1 MIKGSII
8 LMIAFCL
15 TAFLRRRSA
24 AERHMVWVAAIG
36 SAGLIPIMSFLL
48 PSWQS
53 DLVRRVAGVLPA
65 LSETNPFR
73 TATYSVDVVMHP
85 ETIESAAL
93 SAPHILFVVWAI
105 GACLA
110 ALILVAGTA
119 RLVGVG
125 LSAEPV
131 SDPFFKKIVIDL
143 SHAYGLHRPIRL
155 LRGAENSMPVT
166 WGARRP
172 RVLLPGCAA
181 HWSEDRKRIVLAHEL
196 AHIHRHD
203 WLFQIIAELLRAVY
217 WFNPLFW
224 IAHNRL
230 HWESEHA
237 CDDAVVQLGVD
248 RDDYATHLFEIARM
262 LRRPSRAWYPALA
275 VVRQSHLERRF
286 AALLNSTTNR
296 GAVTRRTTVR
306 IVIATF
312 IFALPLSAVRVS
324 EPRSSAN
331 EIEESSLPIRT
342 ANLVTRPDRLMKP
355 PVILDSLTPALYS
368 DEARRLGIEG
378 IVRVEAHVDVEGNV
392 DRARIM
398 KGLGFG
404 LDQNAL
410 LAVRHWR
417 FSPGTREGR
426 PTEMTAPIDVEFNL
440 RNEELNE
447 LIANDMATRVGP
459 GVSPPR
465 LIRRVDVRYPQK
477 ARDGRVMGTVVLDV
491 VIRQDGDPKV
501 VRVVRSLDPD
511 LDDSAVRAIEQWRFT
526 AAVKNGVPVKVRMNA
541 EVKFQMN

>member
-73 TATYSVDVVMHP
+73 TATYSVDV
-85 ETIESAAL
+85 
-93 SAPHILFVVWAI
+93 
-105 GACLA
+105 
-110 ALILVAGTA
+110 
-119 RLVGVG
+119 
-125 LSAEPV
+125 
-131 SDPFFKKIVIDL
+131 
-143 SHAYGLHRPIRL
+143 GLHRPIRL

-275 VVRQSHLERRF
+275 IVRQSHLERRF

-417 FSPGTREGR
+417 
-426 PTEMTAPIDVEFNL
+426 
-440 RNEELNE
+440 
-447 LIANDMATRVGP
+447 
-459 GVSPPR
+459 
-465 LIRRVDVRYPQK
+465 
-477 ARDGRVMGTVVLDV
+477 
-491 VIRQDGDPKV
+491 
-501 VRVVRSLDPD
+501 
-511 LDDSAVRAIEQWRFT
+511 
-526 AAVKNGVPVKVRMNA
+526 
-541 EVKFQMN
+541 